1 MSNVHRAM
9 AIEEVVKLPDD
20 LVAFAKDPK
29 FQQISYK
36 IRVQTSIDSI
46 AFDPSLQ
53 AVVIKVLPSSF
64 LFLVHLLILIYSPR
78 HPMQIQHQLLES

>member
-1 MSNVHRAM
+1 MNNLRRTTAV
-9 AIEEVVKLPDD
+9 EEVVKLPND

-36 IRVQTSIDSI
+36 IRIQTSIDSI

-53 AVVIKVLPSSF
+53 AVVIKVLSSF
-64 LFLVHLLILIYSPR
+64 LIYLLTLTLFIVR
-78 HPMQIQHQLLES
+78 HPM